1 MCLELKRT
9 SVLTRWHRA
18 VMAGRRKG
26 ANMVS
31 TRSSPPRGA
40 KSAAMSKIVTH
51 PTVAVVATNDANVTR
66 DVVVGDA
73 TIGIPSLPP
82 LWNAWHCGSCHRLH
96 HVGDGGELTGPC
108 TYCPEMNPV
117 YHDIMLDPEQLDDLK
132 NNPGMRYTG
141 QGGGDITPR
150 TPYGKNNGMSHESG
164 SDESSIVDSVDGV
177 DLFNIRTPRSNDD
190 EDSVSDEGKTDQEM
204 AKFSFYERLEHYMER
219 IPIKEDNRKS
229 VELAIMVEAG
239 SNVREM
245 STMTKEM
252 RSTAFLSEYL
262 DIVKEIPDDR
272 FVDASVRN
280 NMLVRFK
287 GMRRTG
293 DMSAEKLHRKY
304 ESELT
309 TLRKYSAQF
318 GANIPS
324 GTTQLHQRRR
334 PVVAKLW
341 VEKFPVRSIFSS

>member
-1 MCLELKRT
+1 MPRAQTPFRT
-9 SVLTRWHRA
+9 HKMASHA
-18 VMAGRRKG
+18 VTVGRRRG
-26 ANMVS
+26 ASKVS
-31 TRSSPPRGA
+31 TRSSPSRSA

-51 PTVAVVATNDANVTR
+51 PR
-66 DVVVGDA
+66 DA
-73 TIGIPSLPP
+73 TIDIPSLPP

-108 TYCPEMNPV
+108 TYCTEMNPV

-150 TPYGKNNGMSHESG
+150 TPYDKNNGMGHESG
-164 SDESSIVDSVDGV
+164 SDGSSDEPIIVNSVDGV
-177 DLFNIRTPRSNDD
+177 DLFNTRTPGSNDD

-204 AKFSFYERLEHYMER
+204 TKFSFYERLEHYMES

-287 GMRRTG
+287 GMRRNG
-293 DMSAEKLHRKY
+293 DMSAENLHRKY

-318 GANIPS
+318 GANIPN